1 MVKRGRRPEP
11 PVEAMTSCL
20 IVDDS
25 RVVRMVARKILEGL
39 EFEVSEAEDGKTALG
54 LCVKHMPDAVL
65 VDWKMPIMSGIE
77 FLRALRNMEDISQP
91 VVIVCSVYN
100 DAPHIAEAIDA
111 GADEYI
117 MKPFDTDIMRSKL
130 DQVGLL

>member
-1 MVKRGRRPEP
+1 MPW
-11 PVEAMTSCL
+11 CL

-39 EFEVSEAEDGKTALG
+39 DFQVREAEDGKTALG
-54 LCVKHMPDAVL
+54 LCLKSMPDVVL
-65 VDWKMPIMSGIE
+65 IDWKMPIMTGID
-77 FLRALRNMEDISQP
+77 FVRALRKAQGVTQP

-100 DAPHIAEAIDA
+100 DVAHIAEAIDA

>member
-1 MVKRGRRPEP
+1 MP
-11 PVEAMTSCL
+11 SCL

-39 EFEVSEAEDGKTALG
+39 DFQVSEAEDGKAALG
-54 LCVKHMPDAVL
+54 ACLQSMPDAIL
-65 VDWKMPIMSGIE
+65 IDWKMPVMNGID
-77 FLRALRNMEDISQP
+77 FLRALRKTAGVTQP

-130 DQVGLL
+130 DQVGLI

>member
-1 MVKRGRRPEP
+1 MP
-11 PVEAMTSCL
+11 SCL

-39 EFEVSEAEDGKTALG
+39 DFEIKEAEDGKTALG
-54 LCVKHMPDAVL
+54 ICLKSMPDAVL
-65 VDWKMPIMSGIE
+65 VDWKMPIMDGVE
-77 FLRALRNMEDISQP
+77 FLRALRQSAGVTQP

-130 DQVGLL
+130 AQVGLL